1 MKKLK
6 VNSLFLAIMAIA
18 LASCV
23 TSKKVNYMQ
32 EPDKQIPSYADT
44 LTFEDYRLR
53 PGDRLFI
60 YVYSLDEKITK
71 MYNAGAGSNYQMRG
85 RGNSNEH
92 SSYDLYSYLVDD
104 NGNIQFPTLGDIYV
118 KGMTTRDVKLAL
130 EDQLSKLLRE
140 IPGYKLVSVE
150 VNVVRRTFSIIG
162 QQSGKYTITKEKMTI
177 FEAIAQA
184 GDIAEFGDRSQIK
197 LIRERNGE
205 TIIKTF
211 DVRSK
216 DIVNSEFYYI
226 EPNDILYIR
235 QIKGRAFGI
244 NSAGTAVSIVAST
257 ISFGV
262 FVYTVVNVLVTLKT
276 HPND

>member
-6 VNSLFLAIMAIA
+6 VNSLFLAIIAIA

-32 EPDKQIPSYADT
+32 EPDRQIPSYADT

-53 PGDRLFI
+53 TGDRLFI

-85 RGNSNEH
+85 RGSNNEY

-104 NGNIQFPTLGDIYV
+104 NGNIQFPTLGDVYV
-118 KGMTTRDVKLAL
+118 KDMTTRDVKLAL
-130 EDQLSKLLRE
+130 EDQLGKLLRE

-197 LIRERNGE
+197 LIRERDGE

-262 FVYTVVNVLVTLKT
+262 FVYTIVNTGINHIQNPSK
-276 HPND
+276 